1 MIAVM
6 LFSVAASACTP
17 VRDSVLRVRDLAIV
31 DARFMAAP
39 SEETIGYAPAPGSR
53 RIFSEAEI
61 ARLAKRF
68 ALEGAGRTV
77 CFAYAMKPLDRDAAL
92 AAIALAI
99 PGVNAEIVD
108 IPRFP
113 VPEGRIVFPLNAL
126 PKPPPSRMGEPVV
139 WRGYIEYAEGRRFT
153 IWASV
158 HLSVSRERVFAKADL
173 PIAHA
178 VGPDEMEVRTVAE
191 FPDGARWVETA
202 ADAVG
207 HRTVRPIKA
216 GMRIPV
222 TAIEPSIL
230 AVGRGD
236 DVHVEVA
243 AGGARLKT
251 DARAEGN
258 AGLGGIV
265 KLRNPKSGK
274 LFEARV
280 TGKGTAEVIAPAVSS
295 GEIQ

>member
-1 MIAVM
+1 MIAVL
-6 LFSVAASACTP
+6 LFSVAASACAP
-17 VRDSVLRVRDLAIV
+17 VHDSVLRARDLATV

-39 SEETIGYAPAPGSR
+39 PEEVIGYAPAPGSR
-53 RIFSEAEI
+53 RVFSEAEI

-68 ALEGAGRTV
+68 AIEGAGHAV

-99 PGVNAEIVD
+99 PGVEAEIVD
-108 IPRFP
+108 TPHFA

-126 PKPPPSRMGEPVV
+126 PKPPPSRVAEPVV

-158 HLSVSRERVFAKADL
+158 HLSVSRERIFAKADL
-173 PIAHA
+173 AVAHA
-178 VGPDEMEVRTVAE
+178 IAPDEIEVRTVAE
-191 FPDGARWVETA
+191 FPDGARWVEAA

-207 HRTVRPIKA
+207 HRTVRLIKT
-216 GMRIPV
+216 GTRIPV
-222 TAIEPSIL
+222 TAVEPSIQ

-236 DVHVEVA
+236 EVRVEVA
-243 AGGARLKT
+243 AGGARLQI
-251 DARAEGN
+251 DARAEGS
-258 AGLGGIV
+258 AALGSMV

-280 TGKGTAEVIAPAVSS
+280 TGKGTAEVIAPIAAS
-295 GEIQ
+295 GETQ

>member
-1 MIAVM
+1 MIAVL
-6 LFSVAASACTP
+6 LFSVAASACAP
-17 VRDSVLRVRDLAIV
+17 VHDSVLRARELAIV
-31 DARFMAAP
+31 DARFTAAP
-39 SEETIGYAPAPGSR
+39 PEEVIGYAPAPGSR
-53 RIFSEAEI
+53 RVFSESEI

-68 ALEGAGRTV
+68 AIEGTGHAV

-99 PGVNAEIVD
+99 PGVTAEIVD
-108 IPRFP
+108 TPRFA

-126 PKPPPSRMGEPVV
+126 PKPPPLRMGEPVV

-173 PIAHA
+173 TVAHA
-178 VGPDEMEVRTVAE
+178 IAPDEIEVRTVAE
-191 FPDGARWVETA
+191 FPDGARWLDAA

-207 HRTVRPIKA
+207 HRTIRAIKA
-216 GMRIPV
+216 GTRIPV
-222 TAIEPSIL
+222 TVIESSIQ

-236 DVHVEVA
+236 EVRVDVA
-243 AGGARLKT
+243 AGGARLQI

-258 AGLGGIV
+258 AALGGMV

-274 LFEARV
+274 FFEARV
-280 TGKGTAEVIAPAVSS
+280 TGKGTAEVIATTVTS
-295 GEIQ
+295 GETP